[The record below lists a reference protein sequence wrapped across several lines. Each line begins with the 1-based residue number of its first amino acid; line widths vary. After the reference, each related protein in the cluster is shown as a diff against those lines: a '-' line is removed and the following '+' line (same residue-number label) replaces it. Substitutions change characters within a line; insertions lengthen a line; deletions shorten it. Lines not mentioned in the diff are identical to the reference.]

1 MSRYASNG
9 GNGIDAA
16 REFKHMVK
24 TLHQAGIE
32 VILDVVYNHTGEST
46 DDRPNFCS
54 FRGIDNANYYMMDE
68 NNDYMNYTGCGN
80 TVNANNPM
88 TKDFILASLRHWVQ
102 EYKVDGFRFDLA
114 SCLTRDERGRPM
126 ESPLLIRE
134 IAKDPILSKVKLIA
148 EPWDAAGLYLS
159 LIHI

>member
-1 MSRYASNG
+1 
-9 GNGIDAA
+9 
-16 REFKHMVK
+16 
-24 TLHQAGIE
+24 
-32 VILDVVYNHTGEST
+32 
-46 DDRPNFCS
+46 
-54 FRGIDNANYYMMDE
+54 MMDE

-126 ESPLLIRE
+126 ETSAHSRDCKRSYSVESKTHRGTVGCRRVVPSRRFSKLGPVGRMERE
-134 IAKDPILSKVKLIA
+134 VSRHVSTI
-148 EPWDAAGLYLS
+148 Y
-159 LIHI
+159 

>member
-54 FRGIDNANYYMMDE
+54 FRGIDNAN
-68 NNDYMNYTGCGN
+68 
-80 TVNANNPM
+80 P
-88 TKDFILASLRHWVQ
+88 LH
-102 EYKVDGFRFDLA
+102 DGREQRLHELHRMRQHGQREQSD
-114 SCLTRDERGRPM
+114 DERFHLGEFTTLGSR
-126 ESPLLIRE
+126 
-134 IAKDPILSKVKLIA
+134 V
-148 EPWDAAGLYLS
+148 
-159 LIHI
+159 